1 MLVCIRGNAKRRG
14 LEFNLDLSD
23 IVIPERCPVLGMVLA
38 RNTTG
43 IRKPQSCSP
52 SVDRLDSKRGYVK
65 GNVAVISYRANRIKN
80 DANPAELR
88 LIADWMDRQ
97 NVS

>member
-14 LEFNLDLSD
+14 LDFNLDVSD

-43 IRKPQSCSP
+43 IRKPHACSP
-52 SVDRLDSKRGYVK
+52 SVDRIDPSQGYVK
-65 GNVAVISYRANRIKN
+65 GNVAIISYRANRIKN
-80 DANPAELR
+80 DANSAELR
-88 LIADWMDRQ
+88 LIADWLDRQ
-97 NVS
+97 NVT